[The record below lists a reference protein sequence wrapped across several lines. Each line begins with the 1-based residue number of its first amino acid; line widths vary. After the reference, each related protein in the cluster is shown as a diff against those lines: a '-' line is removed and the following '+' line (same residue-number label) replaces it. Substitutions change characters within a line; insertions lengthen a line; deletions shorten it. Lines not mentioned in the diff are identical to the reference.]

1 MVDLF
6 ERTKPNVQYKSPVE
20 ISDEIRQFSDR
31 RERRARE
38 LGIALY
44 VLDGDFEKDDEIQ
57 RLEEYIMDNFIDFD
71 LDVPDDIKSE
81 YLALKQRKNVL

>member
-81 YLALKQRKNVL
+81 YLALKQRKSVL

>member
-1 MVDLF
+1 M
-6 ERTKPNVQYKSPVE
+6 E

-31 RERRARE
+31 TERRARE

-81 YLALKQRKNVL
+81 YLALKQRKSVL